1 MRRPVLIAAGLL
13 AAAAIALTFASEALA
28 QGKCDASTLSA
39 TLHDKMKADGMNDA
53 AIRDVLG
60 SSVKRRALRGRV
72 ANGSGCTADQ
82 VDSALKQLDTA
93 VKG

>member
-13 AAAAIALTFASEALA
+13 AAAAVALTFASEALA

-39 TLHDKMKADGMNDA
+39 TLHDKMKGEGMNDA

-60 SSVKRRALRGRV
+60 SNVKRRALRGRV
-72 ANGSGCTADQ
+72 ANTSGCTPDQ
-82 VDSALKQLDTA
+82 VDGALKQLETTT
-93 VKG
+93 KG

>member
-13 AAAAIALTFASEALA
+13 AAAAIALTFANEALA